1 MPPSSATHAAPV
13 RRKATDDPQRLPIKD
28 ADDAVW
34 SILKDAGLWD
44 EIGFLMRLAQL
55 ALLDYAA
62 PKVKRF
68 GLSIGTV
75 TILRVIRARPGLTQQ
90 RIADTLRINKANLT
104 PVIQELVADGFVSRK
119 NSGSNK
125 RAYALFLTAKGRR
138 AFEGADAA
146 IFGEWC
152 AAPDNLTDE
161 ERQKLVRLLRKIVR
175 GPGTS

>member
-1 MPPSSATHAAPV
+1 MPKPSATRAAPV
-13 RRKATDDPQRLPIKD
+13 RRRTTDDPQRLPLKE

-55 ALLDYAA
+55 VLLDYAA

-75 TILRVIRARPGLTQQ
+75 TILRVIQARPGLTQQ
-90 RIADTLRINKANLT
+90 RIADTLRIKKTNLT
-104 PVIQELVADGFVSRK
+104 PVIQELVADGFVSRR

-125 RAYALFLTAKGRR
+125 RAYALFLTAKGKR

-146 IFGEWC
+146 VFGEWY
-152 AAPDNLTDE
+152 AAPDNLSHD
-161 ERQKLVRLLRKIVR
+161 ERQTLVRILRKIVR